1 MGEAPRPR
9 SVKFSK
15 MQCVRRNVRS
25 LAPCSPRSDG
35 VPVCKTMIWSS
46 NATERPLSLFVSNDR
61 SRHQCHC
68 RSDEAFGKS
77 RGDSLAQRTGPGHCL
92 SISATLAELLYGIGS
107 LPGGRRR
114 DALAA
119 SLDGLLELFGRRIL
133 SFDAEAARFYA
144 EIAIK
149 ARAAGKGF
157 PLPDGY
163 IAATAAV
170 HGFAVATRDTGPF

>member
-1 MGEAPRPR
+1 MIVLDTNVISEAMKP
-9 SVKFSK
+9 S
-15 MQCVRRNVRS
+15 
-25 LAPCSPRSDG
+25 ASPWVIAWLNEQVLDT
-35 VPVCKTMIWSS
+35 VY
-46 NATERPLSLFVSNDR
+46 LS
-61 SRHQCHC
+61 
-68 RSDEAFGKS
+68 
-77 RGDSLAQRTGPGHCL
+77 
-92 SISATLAELLYGIGS
+92 SATLAELLYGIGS

-144 EIAIK
+144 EIAVR

-170 HGFAVATRDTGPF
+170 HGFAVATRDTGPFEAAGLQVVNPWDKD